1 MIQNKISRS
10 MILAGALFLI
20 AALVLW
26 VSVFLYHQQ
35 RKDTILRTW
44 NEQQIQIVQGAARAT
59 QSWLDYRLV
68 ENSVSRS
75 QAVQEVLQQFI
86 APIRVLSSGQVWVYD
101 SKSVIFNQRPDFPE
115 AYHGKSIQEI
125 FELQSALGASHYDEL
140 ISAVENATE
149 GTGWFVW
156 SEETGKEYAAW
167 TSVNVLNDTWTIG
180 VSTPQREIL
189 AFAGEQQE
197 FFNNILGISA
207 ITLLMLAAFLFTA
220 GQHRTTQR
228 QMEKL
233 ETTVT
238 NRTSDLSNSE
248 ARYRQLVENL
258 GEGIIIYDVE
268 SEKVLFANSAVRKI
282 CRCIDENALPESACL
297 LERIVEDDRDRAHQ
311 QILNVS
317 SDERSVSDY
326 LAMAF
331 DDLPIWLQIT
341 CTKIEFDGQPAAMLM
356 LVDITERKQA
366 EANLMESE
374 ERFAI
379 AVAGAKDGI
388 WDWDLRSNKLH
399 VSTRWKAIL
408 GEQESF
414 PIDTPQAWFSR
425 IHPQDVDRVRSEIDS
440 HLRGDTPQLE
450 CEYRIL
456 HRDSAYR
463 WVQTR
468 GIAVSEGGQKP
479 NRIAGS
485 MTDITARKGIEDR
498 LRHDAMH
505 DPLTHLPNRAYFV
518 DQLSR
523 LVERSR
529 RHPEYLAA
537 VLLLD
542 LDRFKVINESLGHAA
557 GDQLLIITAR
567 RLESC
572 LRLGDLVA
580 RLGGDEFAIL
590 LDDLT
595 EPQDA
600 IRVAERILKD
610 LALPF
615 TLQSQDVFITA
626 SMGITISNQQYNR
639 AEDLLRDSDTALYRA
654 KSAGR
659 ARFQVFDTEMHSR
672 SLALFQLEAELRRA
686 LERQEFENYYQ
697 PVISMNSGRIIAVE
711 ALLRWQHPVRGTILP
726 GEFIA
731 LAEETGLIA
740 PLGEWALRTACT
752 QARSW
757 ADQGIRGIQV
767 AVNLSA
773 YQLRDPHF
781 AKLVYKIL
789 IETGLPA
796 SLLQLEITETAAM
809 MDLEQTV
816 VTLREL
822 KNMGVKIVIDD
833 FGTSYSSLGYLKRF
847 PVSSIK
853 IDRSFIQDVTTDPD
867 DAAITTAIIAMAHIL
882 ELSTIAE
889 GVETEQQL
897 NFLAARGCD
906 EVQGYIFSRPLPAG
920 KMTIMLLEPRPM
932 MPDSFEQ
939 DL

>member
-1 MIQNKISRS
+1 MGREKFSRS
-10 MILAGALFLI
+10 MILTGALFFFTTL
-20 AALVLW
+20 ALW
-26 VSVFLYHQQ
+26 ISVFLYHEQ
-35 RKDTILRTW
+35 RTQTILRTW
-44 NEQQIQIVQGAARAT
+44 NELQFQIVQGAGRAT
-59 QSWLDYRLV
+59 QSWLEYRLS
-68 ENSVSRS
+68 ESSAPLD
-75 QAVQEVLQQFI
+75 QAEQEALDQFI
-86 APIRVLSSGQVWVYD
+86 APIRVLNSGRAWIYNQ
-101 SKSVIFNQRPDFPE
+101 KSVIFNQRADFPE
-115 AYHGKSIQEI
+115 TYQGKSIQEI
-125 FELQSALGASHYDEL
+125 FKLQAALGASDYGEL
-140 ISAVENATE
+140 IDAVENSTE

-156 SEETGKEYAAW
+156 SAETGREYAAW
-167 TSVNVLNDTWTIG
+167 TSVRLGEDTWTIG
-180 VSTPQREIL
+180 ISTPQKEIL
-189 AFAGEQQE
+189 AFSGEQRE

-207 ITLLMLAAFLFTA
+207 ISLLLLSTFLFTTS
-220 GQHRTTQR
+220 QHNSTKKQV
-228 QMEKL
+228 QKL
-233 ETTVT
+233 ETTVSD
-238 NRTSDLSNSE
+238 RTSDLSSSE
-248 ARYRQLVENL
+248 ARYRSLVENL
-258 GEGIIIYDVE
+258 GEGIVIYNLE
-268 SEKVLFANSAVRKI
+268 TEKVVFTNPAVRKI
-282 CRCIDENALPESACL
+282 CHCKDEDSIPGTICL
-297 LERIVEDDRDRAHQ
+297 IERFVEEDRDRARQ
-311 QILNVS
+311 QVLGAS
-317 SDERSVSDY
+317 RDERSVADY
-326 LAMAF
+326 MALAF
-331 DDLPIWLQIT
+331 DDRPIWLQMT
-341 CTKIEFDGQPAAMLM
+341 CTKIEFEDQPAAMLM

-366 EANLMESE
+366 EADLMESE

-388 WDWDLRSNKLH
+388 WDWDLRSNNLH
-399 VSTRWKAIL
+399 VSPRWKAIL

-425 IHPQDVDRVRSEIDS
+425 IHPQDVDRVRSDIES

-468 GIAVSEGGQKP
+468 GLGVSEGGQKP

-557 GDQLLIITAR
+557 GDQLLIITSR

-615 TLQSQDVFITA
+615 SLQSQEVFITT

-639 AEDLLRDSDTALYRA
+639 AEDLLRDADTALYRA

-697 PVISMNSGRIIAVE
+697 PVISMNSGRIVAVE

-853 IDRSFIQDVTTDPD
+853 IDRSFIQDVITDPD

-897 NFLAARGCD
+897 NFLSARGCD
-906 EVQGYIFSRPLPAG
+906 EVQGYIFSRPQPAG
-920 KMTIMLLEPRPM
+920 KMTTMLLEPRPM
-932 MPDSFEQ
+932 LPDGFEQ

>member
-1 MIQNKISRS
+1 MVREKISRS
-10 MILAGALFLI
+10 MVLAGTLFVFTILA
-20 AALVLW
+20 LW
-26 VSVFLYHQQ
+26 VSVFLYREQ
-35 RKDTILRTW
+35 RVQSTLRTW
-44 NEQQIQIVQGAARAT
+44 NELQLQVVQSAARAT
-59 QSWLDYRLV
+59 QSWLEYRLT
-68 ENSVSRS
+68 ENHISVA
-75 QAVQEVLQQFI
+75 QAKQEALNQFI
-86 APIRVLSSGQVWVYD
+86 APIRVMNGGQAWVYNRQQ
-101 SKSVIFNQRPDFPE
+101 VVFNERSDFP
-115 AYHGKSIQEI
+115 ASYQGKSIQQI
-125 FELQSALGASHYDEL
+125 FELQAARGAAHYNDL
-140 ISAVENATE
+140 IAAVENQGE
-149 GTGWFVW
+149 GTGWYIW
-156 SEETGKEYAAW
+156 SEESGQEYAAW
-167 TSVNVLNDTWTIG
+167 TTVQLRDEAWTIG
-180 VSTPQREIL
+180 ISTPRREIL
-189 AFAGEQQE
+189 ASAGQQRE
-197 FFNNILGISA
+197 FFNNLLGASAISLLLISIFLFILGQQRS
-207 ITLLMLAAFLFTA
+207 
-220 GQHRTTQR
+220 TQK
-228 QMEKL
+228 QVSEL
-233 ETTVT
+233 ETTVAS
-238 NRTSDLSNSE
+238 RTADLSNSE
-248 ARYRQLVENL
+248 LRYRSLVENL
-258 GEGIIIYDVE
+258 QEGIIIFDLEQEAVIF
-268 SEKVLFANSAVRKI
+268 SNPAVVNICHCLAIPSATGTI
-282 CRCIDENALPESACL
+282 CII
-297 LERIVEDDRDRAHQ
+297 ERIVEEDRARARQ
-311 QILNVS
+311 QVLNARN
-317 SDERSVSDY
+317 DERSVADY
-326 LAMAF
+326 QALTF
-331 DDLPIWLQIT
+331 DDQLIWLQLT
-341 CTKIEFDGQPAAMLM
+341 CTKVEFEGHAAAMLM
-356 LVDITERKQA
+356 LVDITERKRA
-366 EANLMESE
+366 ETGRVESE
-374 ERFAI
+374 ERYAL

-388 WDWDLRSNKLH
+388 WDWDLRNNKLH

-408 GEQESF
+408 GEAESY

-425 IHPQDVDRVRSEIDS
+425 IHPQDMDRVRSEIDA
-440 HLRGDTPQLE
+440 HLRGETPQLE

-468 GIAVSEGGQKP
+468 GVAISEGGNKP
-479 NRIAGS
+479 TRIAGS

-518 DQLSR
+518 DQLGR

-529 RHPEYLAA
+529 RHAEYQAA
-537 VLLLD
+537 VLLID

-580 RLGGDEFAIL
+580 RLGGDEFAVL

-615 TLQSQDVFITA
+615 SLQSQDVFITA
-626 SMGITISNQQYNR
+626 SMGITISNQLYTR

-697 PVISMNSGRIIAVE
+697 PVISMNSGRVIAVE

-740 PLGEWALRTACT
+740 PLGEWALRTACN

-757 ADQGIRGIQV
+757 SDQGIRGIQV

-809 MDLEQTV
+809 QDLEQTV

-853 IDRSFIQDVTTDPD
+853 IDRSFIQDIISDPD

-882 ELSTIAE
+882 GLSTIAE

-897 NFLAARGCD
+897 NFLSARGCD
-906 EVQGYIFSRPLPAG
+906 EVQGYIFSRPQPAH
-920 KMTIMLLEPRPM
+920 KMTTMLLEPRPM
-932 MPDSFEQ
+932 LPDNFDQ